1 LSSTCAVPL
10 TTGDSSGNSSRVN
23 APAPL
28 GVTR

>member
-1 LSSTCAVPL
+1 VPL